1 MSRDL
6 SATIRNVVDARYGA
20 ETHDVAILTLPATTT
35 LPSVTLYCS
44 GKDGLTIGSQLYLK
58 NLRAIGTIS
67 YSLGGNADS
76 TSITLENISQIL
88 GASLTDS
95 SRTLDGA
102 SVRIDRAFLIN
113 PDTGQYEIDTLFIGV
128 VDGFKVNEDTI
139 ELTVVSDMSQR
150 NARIANVQ
158 ATQRCRNTFNVNGSG
173 VGPDCAWQTSQG
185 GDPLTCDLVFDS
197 AGGCLGHNN
206 QFHFGGVPT
215 LLPKDLPVQNYPENP
230 GPGGYEPTPTRN
242 PRQLD
247 PDFQPWREFNLN

>member
-6 SATIRNVVDARYGA
+6 TTTIRNVIEAQYGQQ
-20 ETHDVAILTLPATTT
+20 THDVVILTLPATGS
-35 LPSVTLYCS
+35 LPSVTIYCS
-44 GKDGLTIGSQLYLK
+44 GVAGLTVDSQLYLN
-58 NLRAIGTIS
+58 NLRSIGTIK

-76 TSITLENISQIL
+76 TSITLENVSQIL
-88 GASLTDS
+88 GISLTDS

-102 SVRIDRAFLIN
+102 SVRINRAFLIN
-113 PDTGQYEIDTLFIGV
+113 TNTNQYEVDPLFVGV

-139 ELTVVSDMSQR
+139 DLTVVSDMSQR
-150 NARIANVQ
+150 NARVANIQ
-158 ATQRCRNTFNVNGSG
+158 ATQRCRHTFDVNGSG
-173 VGPDCAWQTSQG
+173 IGPDCAWQVSQG

-197 AGGCLGHNN
+197 PGGCLGHNN

-230 GPGGYEPTPTRN
+230 GPGGYEPTPTRI

-247 PDFQPWREFNLN
+247 PDFQPWREFNIS